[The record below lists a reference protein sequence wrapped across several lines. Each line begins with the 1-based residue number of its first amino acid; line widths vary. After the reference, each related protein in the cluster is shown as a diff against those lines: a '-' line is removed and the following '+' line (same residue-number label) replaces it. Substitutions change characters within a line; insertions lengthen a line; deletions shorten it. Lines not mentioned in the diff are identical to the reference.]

1 MLTVLGALT
10 VQHCLKM
17 RSFSYIQVNAVRES
31 GGCALLLS
39 CGLQWSFLGQGWEA
53 KKVGF
58 TWRRVFTTRDRQV
71 VKDAVNRGQNWAA
84 KQTGLQT
91 SEVLSPEDRKQENRA
106 EGKRRGLSPAF
117 PLKTAGREQHSALQS
132 GEAEVGR
139 SQATYHP
146 KVASS
151 SGNRPSSEVFQQPT
165 QPNCCQHC
173 SAPGRAG
180 TEAQLIRNLPCIY
193 ICATAAMNSIP
204 RVLQETNMIGMY
216 TLINAID
223 H

>member
-1 MLTVLGALT
+1 ML
-10 VQHCLKM
+10 
-17 RSFSYIQVNAVRES
+17 YI
-31 GGCALLLS
+31 GGRT
-39 CGLQWSFLGQGWEA
+39 GLPNKLACKHQKSFLGTGN
-53 KKVGF
+53 
-58 TWRRVFTTRDRQV
+58 RRRT
-71 VKDAVNRGQNWAA
+71 
-84 KQTGLQT
+84 
-91 SEVLSPEDRKQENRA
+91 EPRA
-106 EGKRRGLSPAF
+106 KRRGLSPAF

-165 QPNCCQHC
+165 QPNCWQHC
-173 SAPGRAG
+173 SALGRAG
-180 TEAQLIRNLPCIY
+180 TEAQLTHNLPCIY
-193 ICATAAMNSIP
+193 ICATAAMKSIP
-204 RVLQETNMIGMY
+204 SVLQETNMIGMY